1 MTGYEFWGY
10 IHILLLVFWLGGDI
24 GVFINAKIA
33 KTTLY
38 SVETRAALL
47 KTGGITDLFPRYCF
61 ALIFPSGLTLV
72 DAMGMYSP
80 PLWGLVGAWIVG
92 AVWVWAIWTA
102 HATPKWGGLKAY
114 MKIQFWGEAVL
125 GVLFIGAALM
135 SFATDSPV
143 AENWL
148 AAKILLLGILCFVA
162 MWLEVTAR
170 PFGAAFMEVTT
181 QGSTPERETR
191 VNAAMNRVLGVVLV
205 IYAILFI
212 VALIGRVKP
221 FG

>member
-1 MTGYEFWGY
+1 MTGQQFWGY

-24 GVFINAKIA
+24 GVFINARIA

-38 SVETRAALL
+38 SVEARAALL

-72 DAMGMYSP
+72 DAMGLYAP
-80 PLWGLVGAWIVG
+80 PLWALLGAWAIG

-102 HATPKWGGLKAY
+102 HATPNWKGLKTY
-114 MKIQFWGEAVL
+114 IKVQFWGEAVI
-125 GVLFIGAALM
+125 GVLLLAAALT
-135 SFATDSPV
+135 SFATGSPV
-143 AENWL
+143 AEKWL
-148 AAKILLLGILCFVA
+148 AAKILLLGALCFVA
-162 MWLEVTAR
+162 MTLEVVSR
-170 PFGAAFMEVTT
+170 PFGVAFTEIKT

-191 VNAAMNRVLGVVLV
+191 ANAAMNRTLGVVLV
-205 IYAILFI
+205 IYAILLA